1 MKAINILVASMA
13 IVFSTAAM
21 NEVSAQNSG
30 RQTSKTVKEQR
41 QTTTVHNN
49 EKQTT
54 TAHHNNKHTHTTPQ
68 AHHNEKTGKAT
79 HAPHPNYGRAHHT
92 SIHNAHI
99 HNHQHYIPSTPVTH
113 VVHHNQPTHL
123 VVEHHNPVR
132 VIHHVYDGY
141 VPQVGHI
148 VDILPAGYVC
158 MNVNGV
164 TLYYA
169 LGYTFRPIIIDGM
182 IRYLVE

>member
-54 TAHHNNKHTHTTPQ
+54 TAHHNNKHTHNTT
-68 AHHNEKTGKAT
+68 
-79 HAPHPNYGRAHHT
+79 
-92 SIHNAHI
+92 
-99 HNHQHYIPSTPVTH
+99 STP
-113 VVHHNQPTHL
+113 
-123 VVEHHNPVR
+123 
-132 VIHHVYDGY
+132 
-141 VPQVGHI
+141 
-148 VDILPAGYVC
+148 
-158 MNVNGV
+158 
-164 TLYYA
+164 
-169 LGYTFRPIIIDGM
+169 
-182 IRYLVE
+182 